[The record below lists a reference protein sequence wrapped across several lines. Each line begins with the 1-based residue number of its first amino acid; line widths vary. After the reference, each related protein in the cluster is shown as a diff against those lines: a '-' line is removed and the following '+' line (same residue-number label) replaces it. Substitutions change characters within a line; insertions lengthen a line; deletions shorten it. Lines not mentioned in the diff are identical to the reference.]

1 MQMNFLFTRQFILG
15 IMSLVAVVILTLWLW
30 YSPTTVP
37 SLIEGET
44 ESILAGKIFQQ
55 PQPLYP
61 FQLIDHDDKAFDI
74 NRLRGRWS
82 FLFFGYTHC
91 PDVCPMTLVTYKEIH
106 QQLLKRLKPVTDIQF
121 IFISVDPQR
130 DTPELLKQYV
140 GYFHPDFIGVT
151 GTPRALRDFTQP
163 LGIFYREVERPGEG
177 TYWVEHSGSILLIDP
192 QVRLSALFP
201 APHHPRDLV
210 TAYWQ
215 LREQFQA
222 HLLKTGRVE

>member
-1 MQMNFLFTRQFILG
+1 MQIKFLFIYRFILG
-15 IMSLVAVVILTLWLW
+15 ILGLVVVVTLALWLW
-30 YSPTTVP
+30 HSPTAVP
-37 SLIEGET
+37 SLIDGET
-44 ESILAGKIFQQ
+44 ESISAGKILRQ

-61 FQLIDHDDKAFDI
+61 FKLIDHNGKAFDI
-74 NRLRGRWS
+74 NRLRGQWS

-106 QQLLKRLKPVTDIQF
+106 RRLSKRLNPLTDVQF

-151 GTPRALRDFTQP
+151 GSPSALQNFTQP
-163 LGIFYREVERPGEG
+163 LGIFYRQVERPGEG

-192 QVRLSALFP
+192 QVRLNALFP

-210 TAYWQ
+210 AAYWKIRKKFQ
-215 LREQFQA
+215 LVVN
-222 HLLKTGRVE
+222 K

>member
-1 MQMNFLFTRQFILG
+1 MQIKSLFTRRFILG
-15 IMSLVAVVILTLWLW
+15 ITSLVAVVTLALWLW
-30 YSPTTVP
+30 YSPTMLP
-37 SLIEGET
+37 SLIEGEA

-61 FQLIDHDDKAFDI
+61 FQLVDHDGKAFNI
-74 NRLRGRWS
+74 NRLHGYWS

-106 QQLLKRLKPVTDIQF
+106 QQLLKRLNQVTDIQF

-140 GYFHPDFIGVT
+140 GYFHHDFIGVT
-151 GTPRALRDFTQP
+151 GTLSALRDFTEP
-163 LGIFYREVERPGEG
+163 LGIFYRQVERPGEG

-192 QVRLSALFP
+192 QARLSALFP
-201 APHHPRDLV
+201 APHHSRDLV
-210 TAYWQ
+210 AAYLQ
-215 LREQFQA
+215 IREQFQV
-222 HLLKTGRVE
+222 HLPKTARVE

>member
-1 MQMNFLFTRQFILG
+1 MQIKFLFIYRFILG
-15 IMSLVAVVILTLWLW
+15 ILGVVVVVTLTLWFW

-44 ESILAGKIFQQ
+44 ESILAGKIFRQ
-55 PQPLYP
+55 PKPLYP
-61 FQLIDHDDKAFDI
+61 FQLLDHDGKVFDI
-74 NRLRGRWS
+74 NRLRGQWS

-91 PDVCPMTLVTYKEIH
+91 PDVCPMTLITYKEIH
-106 QQLLKRLKPVTDIQF
+106 RRLLTRLNSLTNIQF

-151 GTPRALRDFTQP
+151 GTPSALRDFAQP
-163 LGIFYREVERPGEG
+163 LGIFYRQVERPGEG

-192 QVRLSALFP
+192 QARLTALFP
-201 APHHPRDLV
+201 APHHSRDLV
-210 TAYWQ
+210 AAYLQ
-215 LREQFQA
+215 IREQFQVINN
-222 HLLKTGRVE
+222 K

>member
-1 MQMNFLFTRQFILG
+1 MQINFLFIYRFILG
-15 IMSLVAVVILTLWLW
+15 IVGFIAIVTLVWWRW
-30 YSPTTVP
+30 YSPATIP

-44 ESILAGKIFQQ
+44 ESILAGKIFRQ

-61 FQLIDHDDKAFDI
+61 FQLLDHDGKVFDI
-74 NRLRGRWS
+74 NRLRGQWS

-106 QQLLKRLKPVTDIQF
+106 RQLLKRLNPLTDTQF

-140 GYFHPDFIGVT
+140 NYFHPDFIGVT
-151 GTPRALRDFTQP
+151 GTPSALQSFTQP
-163 LGIFYREVERPGEG
+163 LGIFYRQVERPGED

-192 QVRLSALFP
+192 QARLSALFP

-210 TAYWQ
+210 AAYWKI
-215 LREQFQA
+215 REQFQNIVN
-222 HLLKTGRVE
+222 K